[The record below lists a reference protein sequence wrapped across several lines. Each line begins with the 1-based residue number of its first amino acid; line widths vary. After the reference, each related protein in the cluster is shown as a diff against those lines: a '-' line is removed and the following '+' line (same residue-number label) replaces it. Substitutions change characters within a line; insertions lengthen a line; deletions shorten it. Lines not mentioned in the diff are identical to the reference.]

1 MIKLDLPTLE
11 RPINANSGWS
21 VDGMSSTDLYERI
34 NLALLMGIAIFANL
48 IFSPTVTQLQSTKT
62 EVKPYESDASKR
74 EQVEQMFDSISHR
87 YDFLNHFLSLGIDN
101 IWRKRA
107 IGKLK
112 SLQPKRILD
121 VATGTADL
129 AIAALALNPDKIV
142 GVDISNKM
150 LDVGRAKIAKRGL
163 DKIELKNGDSE
174 NLPFEDNSFDA
185 ITVAF
190 GVRNYQNLEAGLN
203 EMKRILRPG
212 GKLVVLEFSKPSVF
226 PIKQIFNFYSKYILP
241 NWGKLLSGSTEA
253 YVYLPESVKHFP
265 EGEEFTDILQKCGY
279 QNTNITRLTFGISSI
294 YEGTK

>member
-1 MIKLDLPTLE
+1 
-11 RPINANSGWS
+11 
-21 VDGMSSTDLYERI
+21 
-34 NLALLMGIAIFANL
+34 MGIAIFANL

-241 NWGKLLSGSTEA
+241 IWGKLLSGSTEA